1 MGNIPHHFLGYWG
14 YGAQHQLEAL
24 LTGVLENLSP
34 NLSPTRGEAFLPS
47 ITGKGGLGLSQFS
60 QQENHLLPVWNVVYI
75 GLDRNYSLLKNQIAG
90 VSASGIFSSPDAWV
104 SLEENNCLIL
114 GREPFGKMPLYW
126 TVQAQ
131 VIWFAT
137 QLKLLLPILQQPD
150 ISIPGLYG
158 YSCFSYVPTPLTP
171 VNGVFAVPTGTELI
185 WRDGLRPAF
194 GDRNF
199 NILQIPKSKNINS
212 WRQAP
217 EQLTDEATAIEEL
230 QVLLKNSIE
239 QQIADLSDEPVGVF
253 LSGGL
258 DSSVVAALLVQAGVK
273 VRAYT
278 LDFGNAGIPE
288 YPYAEQVA
296 QFLKIPLV
304 KVAAQPNDIKNALI
318 PTVEALDLPFGDGV
332 CVPLYLLSQRASQ
345 ETQIIFNGEGGDQ
358 LFAGWTNKPLIAAG
372 VYQSE
377 NPAGEETFI
386 QQYLR
391 TFHRLCG
398 YESQVYQ
405 PEIYGKIQ
413 NLHPE
418 DWLLTALDATE
429 CPSLLHRLRRA
440 SLMLKGAQNIHPR
453 ASALGLANGLWV
465 RSPFCNLD
473 LANWTFRL
481 SGELCLQGA
490 CEKYI
495 LKRAVEN
502 WLPPEIVWRQKR
514 GMGVPLTS
522 WCLNDFWHQ
531 IGVWLNPEILR
542 ANNHFYPDIAA
553 QIVEGKLGAAIQ
565 GRRIGEILW
574 LLIMWQLWRSQF
586 LNENFSKQSWNHP
599 FWLPRWLWK
608 NYKIIRNS

>member
-1 MGNIPHHFLGYWG
+1 MDNIPLHFLGYWG
-14 YGAQHQLEAL
+14 YGAEHQLEAL

-34 NLSPTRGEAFLPS
+34 NLSPTRQEALNL
-47 ITGKGGLGLSQFS
+47 GVRGLSQFS
-60 QQENHLLPVWNVVYI
+60 PQENHLLPVWNVVHI
-75 GLDRNYSLLKNQIAG
+75 GLDRSCSRLENQIAS
-90 VSASGIFSSPDAWV
+90 VSASGILTSPDAWV

-114 GREPFGKMPLYW
+114 GREPFGKVPLYW
-126 TVQAQ
+126 TVQEQ

-137 QLKLLLPILQQPD
+137 QLQLLLPILQPLEV
-150 ISIPGLYG
+150 SIPALYG
-158 YSCFSYVPTPLTP
+158 YGCFSYVPTPLTP
-171 VNGVFAVPTGTELI
+171 VIGVFAVTAGTELI
-185 WRDGLRPAF
+185 WQGNCEL
-194 GDRNF
+194 G
-199 NILQIPKSKNINS
+199 ILQTPKSKNINS

-217 EQLTDEATAIEEL
+217 EQLTDEATAIREL
-230 QVLLKNSIE
+230 QILLKNAIG
-239 QQIADLSDEPVGVF
+239 QQIADLKDEPVGVF

-258 DSSVVAALLVQAGVK
+258 DSSIVAALLVQAGVK

-278 LDFGNAGIPE
+278 LDFGDAGIPE
-288 YPYAEQVA
+288 YPYAQQVA

-304 KVAAQPNDIKNALI
+304 KVPAEPNHIKNALI
-318 PTVEALDLPFGDGV
+318 PTVQALDLPFGDGV
-332 CVPLYLLSQRASQ
+332 CVPLYLLSQKASQ

-391 TFHRLCG
+391 TFHRLWG

-405 PEIYGKIQ
+405 PEISAQIE

-418 DWLLTALDATE
+418 DWLLAALDATE

-453 ASALGLANGLWV
+453 ATALGLAHGLRV

-473 LANWTFRL
+473 LAQWTFRL

-531 IGVWLNPEILR
+531 IGVWLNPEILGT
-542 ANNHFYPDIAA
+542 NNHFNPHIAA
-553 QIVEGKLGAAIQ
+553 QIVEGNLGGAIQ

-574 LLIMWQLWRSQF
+574 LLIMWQLWRSHF
-586 LNENFSKQSWNHP
+586 LNENLSKQSWNHP
-599 FWLPRWLWK
+599 FWLPRWLWR

>member
-1 MGNIPHHFLGYWG
+1 MDNIPLHFLGYWG
-14 YGAQHQLEAL
+14 YGAQLQLEAL

-34 NLSPTRGEAFLPS
+34 NLSPTRQEALNL
-47 ITGKGGLGLSQFS
+47 GVKGLSQFS
-60 QQENHLLPVWNVVYI
+60 PQENHRLPVWNVVHI
-75 GLDRNYSLLKNQIAG
+75 GLDRSCSRLENQIAG
-90 VSASGIFSSPDAWV
+90 VSASGILTSPDAWV

-126 TVQAQ
+126 TVQGQ

-137 QLKLLLPILQQPD
+137 QLQLLLPILQPLEV
-150 ISIPGLYG
+150 SIPGLYG
-158 YSCFSYVPTPLTP
+158 YGCFSYVPTPLTP
-171 VNGVFAVPTGTELI
+171 VIGVFAVTAGTELI
-185 WRDGLRPAF
+185 WQGNCEL
-194 GDRNF
+194 G
-199 NILQIPKSKNINS
+199 ILQTPKSKNINS
-212 WRQAP
+212 WQQAP
-217 EQLTDEATAIEEL
+217 EQLTDEATAIREL
-230 QVLLKNSIE
+230 QILLKNSIG
-239 QQIADLSDEPVGVF
+239 QQIADLKDEPVGVF

-258 DSSVVAALLVQAGVK
+258 DSSIVAALLVQAGVK

-278 LDFGNAGIPE
+278 LDFGDAGIPE
-288 YPYAEQVA
+288 YPYAQQVA

-304 KVAAQPNDIKNALI
+304 KVPAEPNHIKNALI

-391 TFHRLCG
+391 TFHRLWG

-405 PEIYGKIQ
+405 PEISAQIE

-418 DWLLTALDATE
+418 DWLLAALDATE

-453 ASALGLANGLWV
+453 ATALGLAHGLRV

-473 LANWTFRL
+473 LAHWTFGL

-514 GMGVPLTS
+514 GMGVPLSS

-531 IGVWLNPEILR
+531 VGVWLNPEILG
-542 ANNHFYPDIAA
+542 ANNHFNPHIAA
-553 QIVEGKLGAAIQ
+553 QIVEGNLGGAIQ

-574 LLIMWQLWRSQF
+574 LLIMWQLWRSHF
-586 LNENFSKQSWNHP
+586 LNEKLSKQSWNHP
-599 FWLPRWLWK
+599 FWLPRWLWR
-608 NYKIIRNS
+608 NYQRWQA

>member
-1 MGNIPHHFLGYWG
+1 MERSPSQSSFNRLVLRHQKSSYW
-14 YGAQHQLEAL
+14 LVNFTKL
-24 LTGVLENLSP
+24 
-34 NLSPTRGEAFLPS
+34 
-47 ITGKGGLGLSQFS
+47 
-60 QQENHLLPVWNVVYI
+60 
-75 GLDRNYSLLKNQIAG
+75 
-90 VSASGIFSSPDAWV
+90 
-104 SLEENNCLIL
+104 L
-114 GREPFGKMPLYW
+114 GREPFGKVPLYW
-126 TVQAQ
+126 TVQGQ

-137 QLKLLLPILQQPD
+137 QLQLLLPILQPLEV
-150 ISIPGLYG
+150 SIPGLYG
-158 YSCFSYVPTPLTP
+158 YGCFSYVPTPLTP
-171 VNGVFAVPTGTELI
+171 VTGVFAVTAGTELI
-185 WRDGLRPAF
+185 WQGNCEL
-194 GDRNF
+194 G
-199 NILQIPKSKNINS
+199 ILQTPKSKNINS

-217 EQLTDEATAIEEL
+217 EQLTDEATAIREL
-230 QVLLKNSIE
+230 QILLKNSIG
-239 QQIADLSDEPVGVF
+239 QQIADLKDEPVGVF

-258 DSSVVAALLVQAGVK
+258 DSSIVAALLVQAGVK

-278 LDFGNAGIPE
+278 LDFGDAGIPE
-288 YPYAEQVA
+288 YPYAQQVA

-304 KVAAQPNDIKNALI
+304 KVPAEPNHIKNALI

-391 TFHRLCG
+391 TFHRLWG

-405 PEIYGKIQ
+405 PEISAQIES
-413 NLHPE
+413 LHPE
-418 DWLLTALDATE
+418 DWLLAALNATE

-453 ASALGLANGLWV
+453 ATALGLAHGLRV

-473 LANWTFRL
+473 LAHWTFRL

-514 GMGVPLTS
+514 GMGVPLSS

-531 IGVWLNPEILR
+531 IGVWLNPEILK
-542 ANNHFYPDIAA
+542 ANKHFYPHIAA
-553 QIVEGKLGAAIQ
+553 QIVEGNLGGAIQ

-574 LLIMWQLWRSQF
+574 LLIMWQLWRSHF
-586 LNENFSKQSWNHP
+586 LNEKLSKQSWNHP
-599 FWLPRWLWK
+599 FWLPRWLWR
-608 NYKIIRNS
+608 NYQRWQA

>member
-1 MGNIPHHFLGYWG
+1 MDNIPRHFLGYWG

-24 LTGVLENLSP
+24 LTGVVENLSP
-34 NLSPTRGEAFLPS
+34 NLSSTRGEALNFSLPK
-47 ITGKGGLGLSQFS
+47 KGFNLVFTDDLKSQFS
-60 QQENHLLPVWNVVYI
+60 QQENHFIPIWNVVYI
-75 GLDRNYSLLKNQIAG
+75 GLDRNSLLQNQIAG
-90 VSASGIFSSPDAWV
+90 VSASGIFTSLDAWV

-126 TVQAQ
+126 TVQGQ

-137 QLKLLLPILQQPD
+137 QLQLLLPLQQ
-150 ISIPGLYG
+150 SEVSVPGLYG

-171 VNGVFAVPTGTELI
+171 VRGVFAVPAGTELI
-185 WRDGLRPAF
+185 WQSNCEF
-194 GDRNF
+194 G
-199 NILQIPKSKNINS
+199 ILQTPKSQNINS

-217 EQLTDEATAIEEL
+217 EQLTDEATAIKEL
-230 QVLLKNSIE
+230 QILLKNSIE
-239 QQIADLSDEPVGVF
+239 QQIADLKDEPVGVF

-258 DSSVVAALLVQAGVK
+258 DSSIVAALLVQAGVK
-273 VRAYT
+273 VRVYT

-304 KVAAQPNDIKNALI
+304 KVAATPNQIENALI

-345 ETQIIFNGEGGDQ
+345 ETQVIFNGEGGDQ

-391 TFHRLCG
+391 TFHRLWG

-405 PEIYGKIQ
+405 PEIYAQIE

-418 DWLLTALDATE
+418 DWLVAALDTTE

-453 ASALGLANGLWV
+453 ATALGFAHGLWV

-473 LANWTFRL
+473 LAQWTFSL

-531 IGVWLNPEILR
+531 LGVWLNPEILS
-542 ANNHFYPDIAA
+542 ANNHFYSDIAA

-574 LLIMWQLWRSQF
+574 LLIMWQLWRSHF
-586 LNENFSKQSWNHP
+586 LNEKLSKQSWNHP
-599 FWLPRWLWK
+599 FWLPRWLWR
-608 NYKIIRNS
+608 NYRIIRNL

>member
-1 MGNIPHHFLGYWG
+1 MDNIPHHFFGYWG

-24 LTGVLENLSP
+24 LTCVVE
-34 NLSPTRGEAFLPS
+34 NLSPTRGHEVKSHLSQKENHFLP
-47 ITGKGGLGLSQFS
+47 I
-60 QQENHLLPVWNVVYI
+60 WNVVYL
-75 GLDRNYSLLKNQIAG
+75 GLDRNSPLLQNQIAG

-104 SLEENNCLIL
+104 NLEENNCLVL

-126 TVQAQ
+126 TVQGK

-137 QLKLLLPILQQPD
+137 QLQLLLPILQQPEV
-150 ISIPGLYG
+150 SIPGLYG

-171 VNGVFAVPTGTELI
+171 VTGVFAVAAGTELI
-185 WRDGLRPAF
+185 CQSNCELG
-194 GDRNF
+194 
-199 NILQIPKSKNINS
+199 ILQTPKSQNINS
-212 WRQAP
+212 WREVP
-217 EQLTDEATAIEEL
+217 EQLTDEATAIREL
-230 QVLLKNSIE
+230 QILLKNSIE
-239 QQIADLSDEPVGVF
+239 QQIADLKDEPVGVF

-304 KVAAQPNDIKNALI
+304 KVPAEPNYIKNALI
-318 PTVEALDLPFGDGV
+318 ATVKALDLPFGDGV
-332 CVPLYLLSQRASQ
+332 CVPLYLLCQRASQ
-345 ETQIIFNGEGGDQ
+345 ETQVIFNGEGGDQ

-391 TFHRLCG
+391 TFHRLWG

-405 PEIYGKIQ
+405 PEISAQIE
-413 NLHPE
+413 NLQPE
-418 DWLLTALDATE
+418 DWLLATLDVTE

-453 ASALGLANGLWV
+453 ATALGLAHGLWV

-473 LANWTFRL
+473 LAQWTFRL

-531 IGVWLNPEILR
+531 IGIWLNPEILA
-542 ANNHFYPDIAA
+542 ANNHFNPHIAA
-553 QIVEGKLGAAIQ
+553 QIIEGKFGGAIQ

-574 LLIMWQLWRSQF
+574 LLIMWQLWRSHF
-586 LNENFSKQSWNHP
+586 LNENLSKQSWNHP
-599 FWLPRWLWK
+599 FWLPRWLWR
-608 NYKIIRNS
+608 NYNIIRNS